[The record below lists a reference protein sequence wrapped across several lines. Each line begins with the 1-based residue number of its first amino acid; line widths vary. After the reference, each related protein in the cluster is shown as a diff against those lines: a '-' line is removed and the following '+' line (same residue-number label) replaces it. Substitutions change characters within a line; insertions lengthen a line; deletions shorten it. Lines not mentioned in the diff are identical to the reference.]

1 MNLTALNELIEKL
14 EAIES
19 NLNEDVPN
27 ISDIRI
33 DVSILLTDLLSERSV
48 KEEKYLKAF
57 IHNGDVLV

>member
-1 MNLTALNELIEKL
+1 MNLTELNKLIEKL

-48 KEEKYLKAF
+48 KEEKYLEAF
-57 IHNGDVLV
+57 V

>member
-1 MNLTALNELIEKL
+1 MNLTELNKLIEKL

-33 DVSILLTDLLSERSV
+33 DVSILLTDLLTERSI
-48 KEEKYLKAF
+48 KEEKYLEAF
-57 IHNGDVLV
+57 V

>member
-1 MNLTALNELIEKL
+1 MNLTELNELIEKL

-48 KEEKYLKAF
+48 KEEKYLEAF
-57 IHNGDVLV
+57 V

>member
-1 MNLTALNELIEKL
+1 MSLEYIIDSL

-33 DVSILLTDLLSERSV
+33 DVSILLTELQAVLAVV
-48 KEEKYLKAF
+48 K
-57 IHNGDVLV
+57 

>member
-1 MNLTALNELIEKL
+1 MNLTELNELIEKL

-33 DVSILLTDLLSERSV
+33 DVSILLTELQAVLAVV
-48 KEEKYLKAF
+48 K
-57 IHNGDVLV
+57 